1 MKKLVLA
8 LAALFALTLYANAQD
23 TTVYEKIYV
32 PNIHSV
38 LLNPEGF
45 EPALPI
51 IELNGTDKLTLS
63 FDDLDND
70 NKYYG
75 YTFIHCNAD
84 WTPSQLTFTQFAE
97 GMMTDQITE
106 WRFSLNCQ
114 KPYTNYRLTFPN
126 ENMQPK
132 VSGNFII
139 KVFLF
144 DEPEKIIFTKRF
156 MVVEKIA
163 SVSNALV
170 QRSRNPDERSYR
182 QELNFNIEIGTLNV
196 TNAYEYVKPVLL
208 QNERWDNA
216 IYGLKP
222 LFMNNG
228 KLTYDLTSGNSF
240 NGGNEFRR
248 FDTRNV
254 RLVNDRVRKIEYDL
268 TDKQYHFYLMD
279 DKNRL
284 INRYYVMDDNN
295 GRYFV
300 RLIEGRDH
308 YSEADYVW
316 VHFAL
321 SADYPVN
328 GDVYVFGM
336 LSGWQLKPEFKL
348 TYNADKHLYEGMAM
362 LKQGYYDYQFVVADA
377 FGRADD
383 TYLEG
388 NHYETENTYH
398 ILVYLR
404 TFGDRADR
412 LVAFHRL
419 NSIAG
424 R

>member
-1 MKKLVLA
+1 MKKLFILCVA
-8 LAALFALTLYANAQD
+8 FAPLLANAAVQD
-23 TTVYEKIYV
+23 TVIYERIYMD
-32 PNIHSV
+32 NIKTV
-38 LLNPEGF
+38 LLHPAGF

-84 WTPSQLTFTQFAE
+84 WTPSQLLFTQFAE
-97 GMMTDQITE
+97 GLMTDQITQ
-106 WRFSLNCQ
+106 WAFSLNCQ

-126 ENMQPK
+126 DNIKPQ
-132 VSGNFII
+132 VSGNYII
-139 KVFLF
+139 KVFLQ
-144 DEPEKIIFTKRF
+144 DEPDKIILTKRF

-163 SVSNALV
+163 GITGPIV
-170 QRSRNPDERSYR
+170 QRSRNPDDRNTK
-182 QELNFNIEIGTLNV
+182 QELDFTIDIGNLNV
-196 TNAYEYVKPVLL
+196 TNTMDYVKPVLL

-222 LFMNNG
+222 LYANNG
-228 KLTYDLTSGNSF
+228 KLNYDLLNGNSF

-248 FDTRNV
+248 FDSRNV
-254 RLVNDRVRKIEYDL
+254 RLVNDRVRKIAYED
-268 TDKQYHFYLMD
+268 DKQYHFYLMN

-308 YSEADYVW
+308 YTEADYVW
-316 VHFAL
+316 VHFEL
-321 SADYPVN
+321 SADYPVD
-328 GDVYVFGM
+328 GDVYAFGM
-336 LSGWQLKPEFKL
+336 LSNWQLQPQFKL
-348 TYNADKHLYEGMAM
+348 TYNADKHLYEGQAM
-362 LKQGYYDYQFVVADA
+362 LKQGYYDYEYVVVHD
-377 FGRADD
+377 GKTDD
-383 TYLEG
+383 IYIEG

-412 LVAFHRL
+412 LVAFERL
-419 NSIAG
+419 NSITG
-424 R
+424 K